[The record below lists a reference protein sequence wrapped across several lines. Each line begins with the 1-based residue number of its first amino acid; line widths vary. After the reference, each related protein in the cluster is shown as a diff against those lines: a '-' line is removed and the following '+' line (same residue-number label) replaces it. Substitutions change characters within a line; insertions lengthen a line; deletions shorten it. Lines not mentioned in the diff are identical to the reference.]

1 MINNKLINSMTKE
14 EASYIMVNF
23 LSSQPSKFS
32 KDKKYIKNIGDKEL
46 IRKIEKYL
54 TKDDYNKIKTTIY
67 LSKEK

>member
-1 MINNKLINSMTKE
+1 MIKSKLINTMTKE
-14 EASYIMVNF
+14 DAEYIMLSILNVN
-23 LSSQPSKFS
+23 PSKFS